1 MKMRR
6 SRLPADSSLSFPSST
21 LTTASLMPSCYITAL
36 AMDNECPPSRALAT
50 LASAGPN
57 TLVYDAG
64 REGVLTVSCS
74 VSEIINLTL

>member
-6 SRLPADSSLSFPSST
+6 SRLPAEVCALLIEFPQQYPHNSFSN
-21 LTTASLMPSCYITAL
+21 AS

-64 REGVLTVSCS
+64 RERVLTVTCS